1 MPKKKRYKQIQQA
14 RKVLYLSFVV
24 DKAAIYCFKVQI
36 LGNICM
42 NEDTDKIAIGHHK
55 LAKEADNPFSIN
67 FKHNL
72 SWSRREQVK

>member
-1 MPKKKRYKQIQQA
+1 
-14 RKVLYLSFVV
+14 
-24 DKAAIYCFKVQI
+24 
-36 LGNICM
+36 M

-72 SWSRREQVK
+72 SWSRRASKIVQQENKTP